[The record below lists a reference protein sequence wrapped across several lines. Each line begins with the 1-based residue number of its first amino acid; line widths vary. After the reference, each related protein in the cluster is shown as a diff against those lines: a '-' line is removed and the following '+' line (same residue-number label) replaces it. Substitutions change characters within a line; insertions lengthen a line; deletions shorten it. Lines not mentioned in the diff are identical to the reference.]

1 MKTIL
6 NFIKGEIA
14 QKFPKQTDA
23 LWVSESVYKSLV
35 PKIEHFGAA
44 YVKISS
50 NEPLKEFTIFCK
62 LETLS
67 KEFGNDTVFIM
78 PTILPKNNLIDSSTS
93 VEIEYQNLDELK
105 EAQSL
110 VVKLPEDMVI
120 TWSEDESEFAK
131 RYFMTKNKLVY
142 NDQNI
147 FLQTGTQKSVVAITT
162 KVFPDL
168 DKKEA
173 YRITPDTAITLEGL
187 PVEQQKVVNF
197 EKIGGLDH
205 LVDRIREIIQIPLTY
220 PCVLEAYKIE
230 PPKGLLLYGPPG
242 NGKTMI
248 ARAIAYS
255 LGAKFVS
262 IEGPELNS
270 KYVGVAEQRLR
281 EKFEEA
287 SQYKNSVLFID
298 EIDSIAKNREHENSE
313 NHQIDMV
320 STLLNLM
327 DGIRSAK
334 GLFVI
339 GATNRLN
346 AVDGALRR
354 PGRFELEYEIG
365 LPNQLAR
372 LEILNKYIPLDDSV
386 LLDSSVNN
394 DFVNYLSEVTNG
406 YSGADLVSLYRLSVI
421 RAIRR
426 NMTVDTT
433 GKIKIEQTQ
442 QPINLKAEDF
452 QQTLKE
458 ITPTSLRGVDMRRE
472 TIYWDDLILS
482 KAVREK
488 MERIDNLIEK
498 AVKSSYNLR
507 PSFMNVVIKG
517 PNRSGKKTILHS
529 FAKYF
534 KYEIIEFNL
543 MDYLSDTFSKTI
555 SEMENRIQRCKQ
567 VAPCIFFI
575 ENVESFP
582 ESRLLLSKLL
592 DMLECIGNRQ
602 PVLSVIT
609 ITKSND
615 VIDLTGF
622 ENHIELPEV
631 SKQELS
637 LLAQKYKVELSELK
651 DWEKFPIGMI
661 ISKIEELLIIGR

>member
-142 NDQNI
+142 YDQNI
-147 FLQTGTQKSVVAITT
+147 FLQTGTQKSVVAIIT
-162 KVFPDL
+162 KVFPDF
-168 DKKEA
+168 DRKEA

-242 NGKTMI
+242 NGKTLI

-472 TIYWDDLILS
+472 TIDWDNLILS

-517 PNRSGKKTILHS
+517 SNRSGKKTILHS
-529 FAKYF
+529 FAKHF

-555 SEMENRIQRCKQ
+555 SEMENKIQRCKQ

-575 ENVESFP
+575 DNIESFP